1 MSLLHMLK
9 HMLARKWP
17 DERSGKEKK
26 DKEKSQFVQPA
37 KPKQIKI
44 HKKMSQFFVLFFKE

>member
-17 DERSGKEKK
+17 DERSGKGNK
-26 DKEKSQFVQPA
+26 DIEKSQFVHPP
-37 KPKQIKI
+37 KPKHIKI
-44 HKKMSQFFVLFFKE
+44 HKKMLNSFLCCF